1 MDHLKIFIPESG
13 YEGKG
18 LRTHG
23 TREEPCHELSS
34 SRPIQLPLLVA
45 PLAHPMGE
53 GSRVRAME
61 RGERARVRAVVSVQL
76 APTSGPIQG
85 VKFGFLKLLRAFTL
99 IELLVV
105 IAIIAIL
112 AGLLLPA
119 LAKSKIKAQGIACM
133 NNLKQLQLAWF
144 LYPDDNSD
152 KLVPNA
158 DGNSGGGWVRG
169 WLQTPQDA
177 TNVNFLKA
185 PDGLLWNYNQSLGI
199 YKCPADRS
207 VARIGS
213 RILGPRVRSI
223 SMNGNMN
230 GNSWY
235 TAQIKGK
242 FYTYR
247 KYSEIIQPS
256 PAQAFVFLD
265 EHPDWIDDGYFLV
278 FLDRKGLW
286 ANVPANYH
294 NGACGLSFADG
305 HAEIRKWKDPD
316 TLSKKIPPNPKGPTD
331 VPWIQ
336 VRTSAPINPTGPF
349 PP

>member
-1 MDHLKIFIPESG
+1 VRPSSG
-13 YEGKG
+13 AQTLENDLACEISDSLERAEVPAAEDG
-18 LRTHG
+18 RTPVNRYL
-23 TREEPCHELSS
+23 REESEKTSFGPVE
-34 SRPIQLPLLVA
+34 V
-45 PLAHPMGE
+45 
-53 GSRVRAME
+53 GSRC
-61 RGERARVRAVVSVQL
+61 AR
-76 APTSGPIQG
+76 
-85 VKFGFLKLLRAFTL
+85 RAFTL

-119 LAKSKIKAQGIACM
+119 LAKSKTKAQGIACM

-152 KLVPNA
+152 KIVPNA

-207 VARIGS
+207 VARVGS

-223 SMNGNMN
+223 AMNGNMN

-235 TAQIKGK
+235 TAMINGK

-247 KYSEIIQPS
+247 KYAEIIQPS

-265 EHPDWIDDGYFLV
+265 EHPDSIDDGYFLV
-278 FLDRKGLW
+278 FLDRKQLW
-286 ANVPANYH
+286 ANMPANYH
-294 NGACGLSFADG
+294 NGACGFSFADG

-316 TLSKKIPPNPKGPTD
+316 TLSKKILPNPKGPTD

-336 VRTSAPINPTGPF
+336 VRTSAPINSSAQF